1 MSDAGQL
8 LKMGR
13 SKDFGKCKALRNDG
27 QPCQMCV
34 NKAITQYCEYHVGAA
49 HKKLNAK
56 RPNLQNWQGAPGN
69 TMSVQQKKELQESSK
84 KGLLTGPRTD
94 SHGNKIHPGR
104 QQIQNELDARI
115 RSHGEDGNR
124 RKGFGQASSFKATP
138 TLRQSEEGRRKVMD
152 TMSKAR
158 VGGKPSIA
166 FAHMAQAEKLNE
178 ATRQKGV
185 PLTQIKP
192 SGPAPASVPKGKD
205 APSRIS
211 SSSGMKGVGVQKPE
225 HNRFEVQRASECTDS
240 LTSEPKERGS
250 GDGAN
255 ATETADGKD
264 VFVHLNKAGGA
275 GSAAQKVLQQIKE
288 DQAKEDQ
295 RKAAAKKER
304 LAAAARRDGSGVKSA
319 ASVGNSAGVNRPQ
332 SAAGKGHQANT
343 VLRWE
348 ENAKNKDKRKREDD
362 TLKSW
367 VHKEKAKTHDAQDDT
382 KKRRVER
389 GPEVGGISA
398 RGASAQGMKGAEL
411 SSKPLPKIPHKG
423 EKPEPKPWGKGGF
436 GGEAGTTLRLHVCTN
451 ECEDEAGHSLQTT
464 HLCVLCRVVLCSACS
479 NQHRTAKL
487 TRDHNL
493 IDLKQAA
500 KQRAHEEGGMEPIRN
515 AGVPSAATATAVV
528 HSGASLRNGDDT
540 TVEANS
546 TKVSEADVAHALG
559 PAAVAAAR
567 NADDEEADDED
578 ELSLIATDSS
588 GQQFFRT
595 EQDVASEAA
604 FESPRQKMD
613 DDEAEDEIVFEETDR
628 PALAPEEGKHQ
639 GDDDSA
645 IGDEEGMSDFSARK
659 RLRQVGS
666 SDDECSGK
674 EGASDAEED
683 GVHGRAVEVSCL
695 ETETDLRA
703 QQAIRRAQSV
713 IDNRPFY
720 ENKDKRRKVIVSE
733 SEGEPGS
740 GSESESIGQ
749 VEAAEAGGE
758 DSNGPWTAKIHHKIL
773 QHGHSTAK
781 DSGDSSSCFR
791 GSCSVREGGAR
802 EEAKVEDADQGESQ
816 LIIDDKKVAAVD
828 DSEKERDFSSPGRF
842 HRQLQ
847 SRAARAAQEPEL
859 KPLPLPSAACAA
871 TASDRE
877 GSIGTGALSLPC
889 TKPTPVTTK
898 KRTMVVTEEGADKNF
913 AEQVVSESAMID
925 RKMAAQQLAQAG
937 VKLGSSGNQEGM
949 TREDAAARERANEA
963 RKRELEDDK
972 ARKDAARRRCLKIA
986 PGADTLGEEGAGVG
1000 GCSDDDD
1007 DGTLELGWVATVDA
1021 VKGVKSVVASGPR
1034 KSGLSGKF
1042 AHVAAKLNTEE
1053 GRRTLESGS
1062 RHASLAKEEVEARKE
1077 QKMDKLHEQCQLA
1090 MMSEATFE
1098 EQCSIFTCDE
1108 CVPTVR
1114 DWRPPPCCK
1123 TASKGGK
1130 GHSCSKTS
1138 GKKYWFEC
1146 GSCKTR
1152 DAAIALVGPNFDC
1165 FRCGARDWRRVST
1178 LSQRPSFVCSLSL
1191 FLRPA
1196 VTFIFLCLSMQRVS
1210 MATHLYAPTTCR
1222 HVKIKTESLLSSRRN
1237 HGAKRLVQPTILRC
1251 ACGHDWS
1258 DGNTIIWGRKTQR
1271 TIDAWQSLFPPSL
1284 RLHTCVAEL
1293 FVPVSLFVLV

>member
-27 QPCQMCV
+27 QPCQNVV

-69 TMSVQQKKELQESSK
+69 TMSVQQKKALQESSK
-84 KGLLTGPRTD
+84 KGLVTGARTD

-104 QQIQNELDARI
+104 QQLQNELDARI

-124 RKGFGQASSFKATP
+124 RKGFEQASRFKATS
-138 TLRQSEEGRRKVMD
+138 TLRQSDPVNRVQIMD
-152 TMSKAR
+152 NMSKGR
-158 VGGKPSIA
+158 VAGKPSIA
-166 FAHMAQAEKLNE
+166 LSHMKEAEKLHE
-178 ATRQKGV
+178 AMRQGV
-185 PLTQIKP
+185 PLAQVKP
-192 SGPAPASVPKGKD
+192 SGPAPASVPKAKD

-211 SSSGMKGVGVQKPE
+211 SSSGMKGVPGVQRPE
-225 HNRFEVQRASECTDS
+225 HNRVEVQRTSACTDS

-255 ATETADGKD
+255 AAETANGKE

-275 GSAAQKVLQQIKE
+275 GAAAQKVLQQIQENKE
-288 DQAKEDQ
+288 KEGE

-332 SAAGKGHQANT
+332 SSTGKGNQANT

-367 VHKEKAKTHDAQDDT
+367 VHKEKAKSHDAQDDT

-389 GPEVGGISA
+389 GSEVGRISA
-398 RGASAQGMKGAEL
+398 KGASAQGMKGAEL
-411 SSKPLPKIPHKG
+411 SSKPLPKIPRKG

-436 GGEAGTTLRLHVCTN
+436 GGEAGTTLRLDVCTN
-451 ECEDEAGHSLQTT
+451 ECEDEGGHLLQTT

-487 TRDHNL
+487 TRRHNL

-500 KQRAHEEGGMEPIRN
+500 KQQAHEEGGMEPIRN

-528 HSGASLRNGDDT
+528 PSGASVRNGDDT

-546 TKVSEADVAHALG
+546 TKVSQADVAHALG
-559 PAAVAAAR
+559 SAAAAAAQ
-567 NADDEEADDED
+567 NADDEGADDDD
-578 ELSLIATDSS
+578 ELSLIASDSS
-588 GQQFFRT
+588 GQQFVRT
-595 EQDVASEAA
+595 EQDIASEAA

-613 DDEAEDEIVFEETDR
+613 DDEAEDEIVFEGTDR
-628 PALAPEEGKHQ
+628 PAHAPEEGKHQ
-639 GDDDSA
+639 VDNDSA
-645 IGDEEGMSDFSARK
+645 ISDEEGMSDLSARK
-659 RLRQVGS
+659 RLRQVRS

-683 GVHGRAVEVSCL
+683 AVHGRGGEVSCL
-695 ETETDLRA
+695 EKETDLRA

-720 ENKDKRRKVIVSE
+720 ENKDKKRRVIVSE
-733 SEGEPGS
+733 SEGELGS

-749 VEAAEAGGE
+749 VEAAEGGVE
-758 DSNGPWTAKIHHKIL
+758 DSNGPWTAKIHHKML

-781 DSGDSSSCFR
+781 NSGDRSSSCR
-791 GSCSVREGGAR
+791 SSCSQEEGGAR
-802 EEAKVEDADQGESQ
+802 EEAKVEDTDQDEGQ
-816 LIIDDKKVAAVD
+816 LIIDDVKVAAVD
-828 DSEKERDFSSPGRF
+828 DSEKERDSSSPGRF
-842 HRQLQ
+842 HSQLQ
-847 SRAARAAQEPEL
+847 ARAARADQEKEL

-913 AEQVVSESAMID
+913 AEHVVSESAMID

-937 VKLGSSGNQEGM
+937 VKLGSSGNEEGM

-963 RKRELEDDK
+963 RKRDLEDDK

-986 PGADTLGEEGAGVG
+986 SGTDTLGEEGAVVG

-1007 DGTLELGWVATVDA
+1007 DGTLELGWVATVDV

-1053 GRRTLESGS
+1053 GRRMLEGGS
-1062 RHASLAKEEVEARKE
+1062 RHSSLAKEEVEARKE

-1098 EQCSIFTCDE
+1098 EPCSIFTCNE
-1108 CVPTVR
+1108 CVPVVR

-1123 TASKGGK
+1123 TAGKGGK
-1130 GHSCSKTS
+1130 GHSCSQKP
-1138 GKKYWFEC
+1138 GKRYWFEC
-1146 GSCKTR
+1146 GSCKSR

-1178 LSQRPSFVCSLSL
+1178 LFQRPSYVCSLLL

-1196 VTFIFLCLSMQRVS
+1196 VT
-1210 MATHLYAPTTCR
+1210 
-1222 HVKIKTESLLSSRRN
+1222 
-1237 HGAKRLVQPTILRC
+1237 
-1251 ACGHDWS
+1251 
-1258 DGNTIIWGRKTQR
+1258 
-1271 TIDAWQSLFPPSL
+1271 
-1284 RLHTCVAEL
+1284 
-1293 FVPVSLFVLV
+1293 